1 MRTVVQRVSSARVE
15 VDGQTVGRIDRGV
28 LALVAAFEGDTDKDR
43 LWTAKK
49 LAELRIFPDDEGKMN
64 RSVQDVGGSIL
75 LVSNFTVA
83 GDTRKGTRPSY
94 AKAMHP
100 DRAQPMIDQLA
111 DDLRT
116 FGVPV
121 ETGRFGAM
129 MQVSLVNDGPVT
141 VILESPAANG

>member
-111 DDLRT
+111 DDIRA